1 MRLFRWV
8 VVSVLAASVMT
19 AGGATDD
26 ALVLAS
32 GGQSEYVIVISAKR
46 PKQIVTAAH
55 DLQKYLRRISG
66 AKLEIIDDSQPM
78 PARAILL
85 GRSERLEALGIDLST
100 DDLGTSGYIVRTVS
114 PHLVIAGARG
124 LATRFGVYG
133 FLREQLGCD
142 WYAPGVDVAPERRE
156 IVLWQLDQTRIPAF
170 EYREV
175 AFEALKTDTDF
186 GVRLGLNGRNQWQGG
201 WGLWWH
207 TLHQLVPPTKY
218 FADHPE
224 YFALVDGK
232 RVSHQQICPTAD
244 GVFGIVVREL
254 ERQIRLHPRWTHFMV
269 SQTDKRGVCEHA
281 DCKRIND
288 REGTEIGA
296 TLDLVN
302 RVAARFPEKTICTLA
317 YWTTRK
323 PPAHMRP
330 RDNVLV
336 MFCAGSGDRGHPFAT
351 HHPQMVA
358 DLEGWAGMTQ
368 TLFVWDYAVH
378 FGQLM
383 LPYPN
388 LRALQPNMELY
399 ADNGAQG
406 VFVEANPEVGG
417 ELHQLKA
424 YLLARLL
431 WDPRADADAIIDEF
445 LAGYYGAASGA
456 MRRYIDAMHDELA
469 GSPKLS
475 YHSAPKVYA
484 KSYLSPANLRR
495 YDAILDEAE
504 AAVVGDAVLL
514 ARVRE
519 ARMPVMYARLLLKVG
534 TKAERRLIADE
545 FFALTDELGITKL
558 DQWNATVKAF
568 RRSAY

>member
-1 MRLFRWV
+1 MRLLRWA
-8 VVSVLAASVMT
+8 VVSVLAVSAMT

-26 ALVLAS
+26 SCVLAS
-32 GGQSEYVIVISAKR
+32 GGQSKYVIVISANR
-46 PKQIVTAAH
+46 PKQIVTGAN

-66 AKLEIIDDSQPM
+66 ATLEIVDDEAPM

-85 GRSERLEALGIDLST
+85 GRSKRLEALGIDPNT
-100 DDLGTSGYIVRTVS
+100 DELGTSGYIVRTVS
-114 PHLVIAGARG
+114 SHLVIAGARG

-133 FLREQLGCD
+133 FLRDQLGCR
-142 WYAPGVDVAPERRE
+142 WYTPEVEEVPKRDE
-156 IVLWQLDQTRIPAF
+156 VVIWKLDETQIPAF
-170 EYREV
+170 DYREV
-175 AFEALKTDTDF
+175 AYEALESNSDF
-186 GVRLGLNGRNQWQGG
+186 GIRLGLNGRDQWRGG

-207 TLHQLVPPTKY
+207 TLQQLVPPSRY

-232 RVSHQQICPTAD
+232 RVANQQICPTAD
-244 GVFGIVVREL
+244 GVFNIVVREL
-254 ERQIRLHPRWTHFMV
+254 ARQVKLHPRWTHFMV

-281 DCKRIND
+281 ACKRINE

-302 RVAARFPEKTICTLA
+302 RVAAHFSDKTICTLA

-323 PPAHMRP
+323 PPLHMRP
-330 RDNVLV
+330 RENVLV
-336 MFCAGSGDRGHPFAT
+336 MFCAGSGDRGHSLAT
-351 HHPQMVA
+351 HNPQMVA
-358 DLEGWAGMTQ
+358 DLKGWAGMTQ

-388 LRALQPNMELY
+388 LRVLQPNMQLY
-399 ADNGAQG
+399 ADNGVQG
-406 VFVEANPEVGG
+406 VFMQANPEVGG

-431 WDPRADADAIIDEF
+431 WDPHADADAIIDEF
-445 LAGYYGAASGA
+445 LTGYYGAAAGA
-456 MRRYIDAMHDELA
+456 MRRYIDAMHDELE
-469 GSPKLS
+469 GSPPLS

-484 KSYLSPANLRR
+484 KSYLSPTNLRR

-504 AAVVGDAVLL
+504 AAVAGDPALL

-519 ARMPVMYARLLLKVG
+519 ARMPVMYARLALKVG
-534 TKAERRLIADE
+534 TKAERRRIADE

-568 RRSAY
+568 RRSVY